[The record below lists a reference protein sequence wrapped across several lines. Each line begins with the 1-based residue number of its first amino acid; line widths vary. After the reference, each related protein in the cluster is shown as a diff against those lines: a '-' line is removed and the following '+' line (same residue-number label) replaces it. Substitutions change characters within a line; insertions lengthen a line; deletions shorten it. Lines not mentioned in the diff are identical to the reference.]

1 MAGWARLSGGSV
13 SMDLLP
19 GSRRAV
25 CTASGSGT
33 PSGLMMSRSLS
44 VLRSRCRAGP
54 KVPWTALPIPPQ
66 RPHCVEGSPRGEVI
80 LCGEDRGPE
89 LQSPAALL
97 LRRLGSW
104 GWVPGGQVPG
114 AGWRGGGAPHHHPR
128 GESVDHVGISQDHQV
143 QPAAAPLPARG
154 HAPLMAAALQQ
165 VPDLLRGDREG
176 PGAVGMEPEPAAC
189 PALPRPLTTTP
200 LHARSPAPGMPA
212 PAEPHDRRPRPSPV
226 GR

>member
-97 LRRLGSW
+97 LWRLGSW

-114 AGWRGGGAPHHHPR
+114 AGWRGGGR
-128 GESVDHVGISQDHQV
+128 LITT
-143 QPAAAPLPARG
+143 
-154 HAPLMAAALQQ
+154 HA
-165 VPDLLRGDREG
+165 VN
-176 PGAVGMEPEPAAC
+176 
-189 PALPRPLTTTP
+189 PLTMWAYLRIIRSSQPQRRFLPVVTP
-200 LHARSPAPGMPA
+200 HSWPRLCSRSPISCGATERAQGLWGWSPSRPPA
-212 PAEPHDRRPRPSPV
+212 PPSHGP
-226 GR
+226 